1 MRAVVVDTE
10 AQGRLVI
17 REVEGP
23 KPGPSEAVVR
33 VHAVSLNRGESRMA
47 LTMASTGARFGW
59 DLAGVVE
66 QAAAD
71 GTGPKAGERVVGLM
85 RPGSWAEQVA
95 VSTDALATLPSS
107 VTFAQASTL
116 PVAGLT
122 ALHALY
128 RRGTLLD
135 RKVLV
140 TGATGGVGDF
150 GIQLA
155 ILAGAHVTAHV
166 RRADQ
171 EALVRE
177 WGAANV
183 AVGDDLVTA
192 GKPFG
197 PFDLVLESVGGNV
210 LPQAL
215 QLLAENGLCVS
226 NGTSAGYTV
235 TFDAADFF
243 MLGGASLY
251 GLMLIPELKRGESG
265 AIGLDRLA
273 RMVAD
278 GRMKPHISVEESWEK
293 VAEVA
298 QALVDRKYPG
308 KAVLHVVRD

>member
-1 MRAVVVDTE
+1 
-10 AQGRLVI
+10 
-17 REVEGP
+17 
-23 KPGPSEAVVR
+23 
-33 VHAVSLNRGESRMA
+33 
-47 LTMASTGARFGW
+47 
-59 DLAGVVE
+59 
-66 QAAAD
+66 
-71 GTGPKAGERVVGLM
+71 
-85 RPGSWAEQVA
+85 
-95 VSTDALATLPSS
+95 

-226 NGTSAGYTV
+226 YGTSAGYTV